1 VVTIIAVAGVFAS
14 YVQARCAT
22 RVESIVRQADPTLP
36 INVARTLDEQVRR
49 SLSTE
54 RMLATLTASFGALA
68 LLLALVGLYGVIAF
82 AVTQR
87 TREIGIR
94 MALGATR
101 SATVWLV
108 LRDALLMVGAGVS
121 FALPCVWALGR
132 VVESQLYDVS
142 PTDPTAMAAATV
154 LLVGASIGA
163 AIIPARRAAVVN
175 PTDALRCE

>member
-1 VVTIIAVAGVFAS
+1 
-14 YVQARCAT
+14 
-22 RVESIVRQADPTLP
+22 
-36 INVARTLDEQVRR
+36 R

-87 TREIGIR
+87 TREMGIR

-121 FALPCVWALGR
+121 FALPCVWGVR
-132 VVESQLYDVS
+132 RGVEAPLLEGG
-142 PTDPTAMAAATV
+142 PTDPDAS
-154 LLVGASIGA
+154 GA
-163 AIIPARRAAVVN
+163 
-175 PTDALRCE
+175 